1 MHNVNRHYCKQ
12 SVFYSEFQL
21 PLTELELNGVINFND
36 KKSLQRYMLNDEDL
50 KEEWDKH
57 VREESKLD
65 KELLAS
71 CEAGRAIIGNS
82 NF

>member
-1 MHNVNRHYCKQ
+1 MM
-12 SVFYSEFQL
+12 
-21 PLTELELNGVINFND
+21 NFND
-36 KKSLQRYMLNDEDL
+36 KKSVQKYVLNDEDL

-65 KELLAS
+65 KELLAG

-82 NF
+82 NFLFKYVFISRW

>member
-1 MHNVNRHYCKQ
+1 
-12 SVFYSEFQL
+12 
-21 PLTELELNGVINFND
+21 
-36 KKSLQRYMLNDEDL
+36 MLNDEDL

-82 NF
+82 NFLFKYSSKDDNQFQVN